1 MPSPRPTVVA
11 TALLLAS
18 LAQAGARAQVATVP
32 RPADERP
39 TLRIV
44 GDDAP
49 PLTVGRWVKGEPVE
63 NLDRGRVYV
72 VDFWATRYGSH
83 RATIP
88 HLTRL
93 AAKYSHVTFIGV
105 ALDAAAPEDVVAA
118 VNALGDKAGYRMAV
132 DVVARP
138 DPGDVEGRA
147 GSMLLDWLDA
157 ENQGVI
163 APVTYLIDADGTIA
177 WVGSAM
183 RLEEPLKQVLA
194 GTYDRAKARAAAV
207 ARAAVEDRREAAE
220 AEYSA
225 AAAGGNVPPQLR
237 LRRRIVEAPNAIADA
252 EPADLALQER
262 IYAKYPEARG
272 AMLWAKFRRLMKAK
286 QYDEAYKVADERA
299 GADDADDP
307 QVMNEL
313 AWCIVDDPS
322 VERRDLA
329 RARRY
334 AEKAAENSDHVNAAI
349 LDTLAKACFL
359 QGEVDRAIELQARAV
374 ELANVSE
381 DDLLRGTLEMYRA
394 AKKK

>member
-11 TALLLAS
+11 AAFLLAS
-18 LAQAGARAQVATVP
+18 LAQGVSRAQVAAP
-32 RPADERP
+32 SRPAEEKS

-49 PLTVGRWVKGEPVE
+49 PLAVGRWLKGEPVE

-72 VDFWATRYGSH
+72 IDFWATRFGSH

-88 HLTRL
+88 HLTQL
-93 AAKYSHVTFIGV
+93 AAKYPAVTFIGV
-105 ALDAAAPEDVVAA
+105 ALDAAVPDEVVAA
-118 VNALGDKAGYRMAV
+118 VDALGDKAGYRMAV
-132 DVVARP
+132 DALARP
-138 DPGDVEGRA
+138 NPNEDGGLA
-147 GSMLLDWLDA
+147 GSMYVDWLD
-157 ENQGVI
+157 G
-163 APVTYLIDADGTIA
+163 PSGRPTPPLTYLVDADGTIA
-177 WVGSAM
+177 WIGSPM

-194 GTYDRAKARAAAV
+194 GTYDRAKARAAAITE
-207 ARAAVEDRREAAE
+207 AAVEDRREAADL
-220 AEYSA
+220 EYANA
-225 AAAGGNVPPQLR
+225 ANGGNVPPQLR
-237 LRRRIVEAPNAIADA
+237 LRRQATAVNAIADA
-252 EPADLALQER
+252 ELADLALQER
-262 IYAKYPEARG
+262 IYAKYPETRG

-299 GADDADDP
+299 AADDADEA

-322 VERRDLA
+322 VEQRDLP

-334 AEKAAENSDHVNAAI
+334 AEKAAASSDHVNAAI

-359 QGEVDRAIELQARAV
+359 QGEIDRAIELQSRAI

-381 DDLLRGTLEMYRA
+381 DDLLRGTLETYKA